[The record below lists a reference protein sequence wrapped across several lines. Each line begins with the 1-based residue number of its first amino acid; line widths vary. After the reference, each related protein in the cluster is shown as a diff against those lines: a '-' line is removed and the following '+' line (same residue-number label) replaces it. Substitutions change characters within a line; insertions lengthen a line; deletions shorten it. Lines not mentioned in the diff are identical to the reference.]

1 MGSRPASSG
10 LVFAEVA
17 LSENNGENTD
27 VEDEDGR
34 DVVCV
39 VDAVKVT
46 GIPGMSGLER
56 KDY

>member
-1 MGSRPASSG
+1 
-10 LVFAEVA
+10 VFAEVA

-39 VDAVKVT
+39 VDAVKVA